1 METNNQ
7 KLFSALSLCKKAGR
21 LVLGFDAV
29 MDSVYQGKA
38 HLVLLASDV
47 SEGTAKRVRRNCED
61 LAPCL
66 QMPLAQADLVALTW
80 KKVGVYA
87 VTDEQLAVLC
97 RRSLE
102 QNKEDNA

>member
-7 KLFSALSLCKKAGR
+7 KLFAALSLCKKAGR

-29 MDSVYQGKA
+29 MDSVYRGKA
-38 HLVLLASDV
+38 RLVLLAGDV

-61 LAPCL
+61 LVPCL
-66 QMPLAQADLVALTW
+66 QMPLAQADLCAVTW

>member
-1 METNNQ
+1 METNDK
-7 KLFSALSLCKKAGR
+7 KLFSALSLCKRARR

-29 MDSVYQGKA
+29 MGSVARGEA
-38 HLVLLASDV
+38 ALVLLAADV
-47 SEGTAKRVRRNCED
+47 SAGTEKRVRRNCEG
-61 LAPCL
+61 LVPCEK
-66 QMPLAQADLVALTW
+66 MPLVQTDLCPITL

>member
-38 HLVLLASDV
+38 HLVLLASVV
-47 SEGTAKRVRRNCED
+47 SEGTAKRVRRTAKIWPPASN
-61 LAPCL
+61 APRPGGTCA
-66 QMPLAQADLVALTW
+66 PSPGKRWAFTP
-80 KKVGVYA
+80 

>member
-1 METNNQ
+1 
-7 KLFSALSLCKKAGR
+7 
-21 LVLGFDAV
+21 
-29 MDSVYQGKA
+29 
-38 HLVLLASDV
+38 
-47 SEGTAKRVRRNCED
+47 
-61 LAPCL
+61 
-66 QMPLAQADLVALTW
+66 MPLAQADLCAVTW

>member
-61 LAPCL
+61 LAPAFRC
-66 QMPLAQADLVALTW
+66 PSP
-80 KKVGVYA
+80 
-87 VTDEQLAVLC
+87 
-97 RRSLE
+97 RRTCAPSPG
-102 QNKEDNA
+102 KRWAFTP

>member
-1 METNNQ
+1 
-7 KLFSALSLCKKAGR
+7 
-21 LVLGFDAV
+21 
-29 MDSVYQGKA
+29 
-38 HLVLLASDV
+38 
-47 SEGTAKRVRRNCED
+47 
-61 LAPCL
+61 
-66 QMPLAQADLVALTW
+66 MPLAQADLCPVTW

>member
-29 MDSVYQGKA
+29 MDSAHRGNA

-47 SEGTAKRVRRNCED
+47 SEGTAKRARRNCEG

-102 QNKEDNA
+102 QKKEDNA

>member
-1 METNNQ
+1 MQTTEQ
-7 KLFSALSLCKKAGR
+7 KVFSALSLCKKAGK

-29 MDSVYQGKA
+29 TDSVYRGKA
-38 HLVLLASDV
+38 FAVLLAADV
-47 SEGTAKRVRRNCED
+47 SEGTAKRAARACEE
-61 LAPCL
+61 LVPCL
-66 QMPLAQADLVALTW
+66 RMPLAQADLCAITY

-102 QNKEDNA
+102 QTKEDNA

>member
-66 QMPLAQADLVALTW
+66 QMPLAQADL
-80 KKVGVYA
+80 
-87 VTDEQLAVLC
+87 
-97 RRSLE
+97 
-102 QNKEDNA
+102 

>member
-38 HLVLLASDV
+38 HLGLLASDV
-47 SEGTAKRVRRNCED
+47 SEGPAQRVRRNCED

-66 QMPLAQADLVALTW
+66 QMPLAQADLCPVTW

>member
-61 LAPCL
+61 LA
-66 QMPLAQADLVALTW
+66 
-80 KKVGVYA
+80 
-87 VTDEQLAVLC
+87 DEQLAVLC